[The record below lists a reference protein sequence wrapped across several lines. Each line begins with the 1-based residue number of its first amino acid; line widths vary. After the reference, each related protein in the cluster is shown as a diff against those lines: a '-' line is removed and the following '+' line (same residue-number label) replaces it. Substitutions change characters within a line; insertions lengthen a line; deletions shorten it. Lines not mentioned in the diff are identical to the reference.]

1 MTFKILSL
9 DGGGMR
15 GIISARILQEVEAQL
30 KAKNQKVN
38 EYFDLVAGTST
49 GSILA
54 AGTVIGK
61 KSQEMIDI
69 YLNEGEIIF
78 PEDKRALRKVIP
90 GGGGVFTSYFT
101 SYPKEGLESVLKKH
115 LQSPSGT
122 QVKMKDITKPTFLA
136 LAYDTWSRNTTYF
149 ASDRADDSAWFKDN
163 EVWEICLCSAAAPT
177 YFPPHELK
185 RTELHKPE
193 TRYPHIDGGV
203 SANNPSLAAM
213 CHAML
218 MHGIGLQDIAVLS
231 VGTGQ
236 TNRRYPLEEVK
247 KWGMIGWAKKIPDIF
262 MAGPSEFQEG
272 VAAQLMGFEEGK
284 RYLRLN
290 FDLNGKEDPKSRK
303 PVNQYTNQPVSEAMD
318 DPTQCNV
325 WLELA
330 EKYLDSKDRAGKG
343 IKEKIAEFLD
353 RNPPNP

>member
-15 GIISARILQEVEAQL
+15 GIISARILKEVEAQL
-30 KAKNQKVN
+30 NAKNQKLN

-61 KSQEMIDI
+61 SPQEMIEI
-69 YLNEGEIIF
+69 YLKDGNIIF
-78 PEDKRALRKVIP
+78 PEDKRALRKVLP
-90 GGGGVFTSYFT
+90 GGGGMVVPFT
-101 SYPKEGLESVLKKH
+101 SYPKEGLESVLKRNLK
-115 LQSPSGT
+115 SPAGT
-122 QVKMKDITKPTFLA
+122 QIKMKDITKPIFLA

-149 ASDRADDSAWFKDN
+149 ASDRVDSSAWFKDN

-185 RTELHKPE
+185 PTESHKSGA
-193 TRYPHIDGGV
+193 RYPHIDGGV

-213 CHAML
+213 CHAMF
-218 MHGIGLQDIAVLS
+218 MHKIGLQDIAVLS
-231 VGTGQ
+231 IGTGQ
-236 TNRRYPLEEVK
+236 TNRRYTMEEVK
-247 KWGMIGWAKKIPDIF
+247 GWGLIKWGQKIPDIF

-272 VAAQLMGFEEGK
+272 VAAQLMGFEEGN

-290 FDLNGKEDPKSRK
+290 FDLNGKNGQK
-303 PVNQYTNQPVSEAMD
+303 PGTLVNEYTNQPVSEAMD
-318 DPTQCNV
+318 DPDQCNA
-325 WLELA
+325 WLEIT
-330 EKYLDSKDRAGKG
+330 EKYLDSQDRAGKG

-353 RNPPNP
+353 RNP